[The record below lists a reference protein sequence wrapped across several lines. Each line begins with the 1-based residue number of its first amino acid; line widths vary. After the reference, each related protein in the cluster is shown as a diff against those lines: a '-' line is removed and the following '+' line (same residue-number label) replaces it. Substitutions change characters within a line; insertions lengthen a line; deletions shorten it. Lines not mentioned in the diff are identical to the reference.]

1 MRTKTHLLNEY
12 FRRNIQGLR
21 IASYDASLVRLG
33 SITKRTPDGV
43 LKIADYTANA
53 YQNAFA

>member
-1 MRTKTHLLNEY
+1 MVIEDK
-12 FRRNIQGLR
+12 IGL
-21 IASYDASLVRLG
+21 
-33 SITKRTPDGV
+33 ITKRTPDGV